1 MSHLMIEEL
10 QSRKGEKVALFLTME
25 NATGLILGAV
35 PIFLLTFRTLPWYL
49 TLLITI
55 SAASVGFVAT
65 LSVGGMAF
73 YERVVWWVRG
83 ALKQRLSSARLTP
96 EEISGGRAV
105 GQPDAALALGGAVRL
120 VRRKQQLPLPHPRAT
135 PLRQRAVHVV
145 REPVGA
151 GTNGSQT
158 TFD

>member
-35 PIFLLTFRTLPWYL
+35 PAFLLTFRTLPWYL
-49 TLLITI
+49 CFLMTV
-55 SAASVGFVAT
+55 SAGALGFVAT

-83 ALKQRLSSARLTP
+83 SLKQRMTSGRITP
-96 EEISGGRAV
+96 EEVSGARAL
-105 GQPDAALALGGAVRL
+105 GQPQAALALGGAVRL
-120 VRRKQQLPLPHPRAT
+120 VQRSRQPAVQRPKAT
-135 PLRQRAVHVV
+135 PLHRRAVQVV
-145 REPVGA
+145 GEQLREEQHA
-151 GTNGSQT
+151 DST
-158 TFD
+158 TQ